1 MLYTADA
8 ILQNR
13 KKSFHQVQLYQLPKN
28 IYPVLSIF
36 KMYLSPHHLNW
47 KRGPKQDP
55 QKPVMSWNLIL
66 KFTFSR
72 NHRSQIWVQVL
83 SVLLAWESRAG
94 ADTDKLR
101 VKIMRRWIR
110 YWSNQIHHPQ
120 SFTQTAKY
128 KTYKICH
135 TWYSDSC
142 LLSKTQLY
150 IKISSP
156 FQICLL
162 NNRIG
167 VSWSQTLSFILIILR
182 SCFPVSNSQEGLTWE
197 SYLLVPT

>member
-1 MLYTADA
+1 MFPLSSPKCPLWCWLHRPVIDWVQM
-8 ILQNR
+8 IELWGR
-13 KKSFHQVQLYQLPKN
+13 KKTSGDSCLTRRMQFANKEKNSFHRLKLYQLPKKS

-135 TWYSDSC
+135 T
-142 LLSKTQLY
+142 
-150 IKISSP
+150 
-156 FQICLL
+156 
-162 NNRIG
+162 
-167 VSWSQTLSFILIILR
+167 
-182 SCFPVSNSQEGLTWE
+182 
-197 SYLLVPT
+197 

>member
-1 MLYTADA
+1 MQFA
-8 ILQNR
+8 N
-13 KKSFHQVQLYQLPKN
+13 KEKNSFHWLKLYQLPKKS

-36 KMYLSPHHLNW
+36 KMYLSPSSELEEGTQTGSTKTWFWSLHFLGIIEV
-47 KRGPKQDP
+47 KSEFRFF
-55 QKPVMSWNLIL
+55 LCY
-66 KFTFSR
+66 
-72 NHRSQIWVQVL
+72 
-83 SVLLAWESRAG
+83 LLERAW

-101 VKIMRRWIR
+101 VKIMRQWIR

-128 KTYKICH
+128 KTYKIWH

-167 VSWSQTLSFILIILR
+167 VSWSQTLPFILIILR